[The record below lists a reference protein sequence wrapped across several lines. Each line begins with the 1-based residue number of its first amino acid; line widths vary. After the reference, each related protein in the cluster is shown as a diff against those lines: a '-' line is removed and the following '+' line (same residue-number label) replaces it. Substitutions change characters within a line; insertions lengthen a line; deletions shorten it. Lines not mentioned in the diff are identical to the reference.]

1 VLAVMVGISVHLLD
15 QIIANAGL
23 LLHFPPALTALFPGL
38 ALILVANLWLR
49 KIP

>member
-1 VLAVMVGISVHLLD
+1 MVGISVYLLD

-38 ALILVANLWLR
+38 TLILIANFWLR
-49 KIP
+49 RIH